1 MEGVFVDEYRIVQ
14 IKSHEVTTPSQ
25 CSLNF
30 LNILQLELE
39 NFMHP
44 DPYLDF
50 FSPLLFCLDFMIV
63 IYIECFLCEG
73 EVEN

>member
-1 MEGVFVDEYRIVQ
+1 M
-14 IKSHEVTTPSQ
+14 TLAL

-39 NFMHP
+39 NFMIP
-44 DPYLDF
+44 DPFLDF

-73 EVEN
+73 DAEN